1 MTVGLVRNLN
11 YGLIV
16 GKVGSQLL
24 LLMVP
29 LFLRYSRINTEDFYE
44 NLFIYTVSI
53 FTLRMGREYFL
64 YNDED
69 DTNYLS
75 AQRTLRAVLLI
86 LIVIIKIDLVIPF
99 LLMNLGS
106 VLTYQLMAMRI
117 KGYFRGWPYFFE
129 GLVALIFSVCALA
142 TPLSLIL
149 SCVAALVLFFGRYSI
164 QFAELRKGI
173 GVMSNT
179 AISLLVTNV
188 LPLMTFVNLELFYI
202 YSRAS
207 GIITMASTYGNLLYQ
222 REDNQLS
229 IQKVRRI
236 SIYQLPIFIM
246 GSLVYTLY
254 LDVSIVWTFILAPL
268 VNVITGPVQIDL
280 YRLKKSHKVFKAS
293 LVSFIVFLCS
303 IAMRL
308 DSMLY
313 VGLAFS
319 AILIVENVTSFLF
332 YEQAKNSRS

>member
-1 MTVGLVRNLN
+1 MTLRLNSSVN

-16 GKVGSQLL
+16 GRVGSQLVL
-24 LLMVP
+24 LSIPLM
-29 LFLRYSRINTEDFYE
+29 LRYGSVNTDDFYE
-44 NLFIYTVSI
+44 SLFLYTVCI
-53 FTLRMGREYFL
+53 FSLRMGREYFL

-69 DTNYLS
+69 DTKFLNV
-75 AQRTLRAVLLI
+75 QRTVRAVFLI
-86 LIVIIKIDLVIPF
+86 FIVIVRIDLTIPF

-106 VLTYQLMAMRI
+106 VLTYELMAMRI

-129 GLVALIFSVCALA
+129 GLVALILSLCSFVN
-142 TPLSLIL
+142 PLSLLL
-149 SCVAALVLFFGRYSI
+149 SCVAGVVLFRGKYSLK
-164 QFAELRKGI
+164 FAELRKGI

-179 AISLLVTNV
+179 AISLMATNV

-202 YSRAS
+202 YSRAA

-222 REDNQLS
+222 RENNQLS
-229 IQKVRRI
+229 IQKVRLI
-236 SIYQLPIFIM
+236 SIYQLPIFFVGGI
-246 GSLVYTLY
+246 VYILY
-254 LDVSIVWTFILAPL
+254 FDVSIVWTFILAPL

-303 IAMRL
+303 IAMKL

-332 YEQAKNSRS
+332 YEQAKNSKS